1 MSPISPSSRS
11 ERAWSSSPTRL
22 LPTRQA
28 KLIVLDRDG
37 VINYDSDQFIKS
49 PDEWRPIPGSLEAIA
64 RLNHAGFRVI
74 VATNQSGL
82 GRRLFDMATLISIHD
97 KMYKALAQL
106 GGRVDALF
114 YCPHTAD
121 SNCDCRKPKPG
132 MLIDIGQRFG
142 VDLTGVPCV
151 GDGERDLQAAAAVG
165 AQPILVLTGKG
176 EKTLRAG
183 NFPQD
188 TAIFPDLAFFVTA
201 LLAGD

>member
-1 MSPISPSSRS
+1 MVQFSN
-11 ERAWSSSPTRL
+11 ERFT
-22 LPTRQA
+22 PTRQA

-49 PDEWRPIPGSLEAIA
+49 PDEWRPIPGSLEAIS

-106 GGRVDALF
+106 GGRIDALF

-132 MLIDIGQRFG
+132 MLIEIGQRFG

-176 EKTLRAG
+176 ENTLRSG